1 MAYLPSSPWVNRR
14 NFQLG
19 VTNGV
24 FVTLAD
30 TLMDPT
36 LVLVSFVSTLT
47 ASPILIGL
55 VAPLRDAAW
64 FLPQLALSGWL
75 QSRPRRLDVYG
86 WTVYVRVVLLAGVA
100 LAVYAIREPGALLL
114 AFFTLFL
121 SYAVASGVSGLPFL
135 EVVTKTIPAQQR
147 AQFFAWRLF
156 LGGILSLGAAALVRW
171 ALDDQT
177 GLPFPDAY
185 VLLFGLALLAY
196 AIGWVAF
203 MRLQEPPDPVLRPR
217 ASTLAQLRRAGGLV
231 LTDPAYRLFL
241 LTRLAF
247 IVAGAVIPFVAVH
260 AQTRLGGSR
269 AMIGVY
275 LSAFTLAL
283 LVANAVFGRFAE
295 RLGNRRILVGAAG
308 AGLLM
313 MVAVVALLI
322 TAGTGTLAPVWVDV
336 WLVPVFALSGAREA
350 GLAVAGMPLLMD
362 VAKAEDRTLYLG
374 FTNTLLGAATLITGL
389 SGVFVQLAGFESLLG
404 VSVAAFGVALWGLNA
419 LRRFVSD

>member
-1 MAYLPSSPWVNRR
+1 
-14 NFQLG
+14 

-36 LVLVSFVSTLT
+36 LVLVAFVSTLT
-47 ASPILIGL
+47 GSPILIGL
-55 VAPLRDAAW
+55 VAPLRDAVW

-86 WTVYVRVVLLAGVA
+86 WTVYARVLLLGAVA
-100 LAVYAIREPGALLL
+100 VAVYLIREPLALLI
-114 AFFTLFL
+114 AFFVLFGA
-121 SYAVASGVSGLPFL
+121 YALASGVSGLPFL
-135 EVVTKTIPAQQR
+135 EVVTKTIPPQQR

-171 ALDDQT
+171 VLDEQA

-185 VLLFGLALLAY
+185 VLLFSLSLVAY
-196 AIGWVAF
+196 ALGWIAF
-203 MRLQEPPDPVLRPR
+203 MRIAEPADPVLRPR
-217 ASTLAQLRRAGGLV
+217 ASALDQLRRAGGLV
-231 LTDPAYRLFL
+231 LADPAYRVFL
-241 LTRLAF
+241 LMRLAF

-260 AQTRLGGSR
+260 TQTRLGGSR

-283 LVANAVFGRFAE
+283 LVANALFGRFAE
-295 RLGNRRILVGAAG
+295 RLGNRRILIGSAG
-308 AGLLM
+308 AGLM
-313 MVAVVALLI
+313 MMLAVVALLVAAA
-322 TAGTGTLAPVWVDV
+322 AGPLAPAWVDL
-336 WLVPVFALSGAREA
+336 WLVPVFALSGVREA
-350 GLAVAGMPLLMD
+350 GLAVAGMPFLMD

-404 VSVAAFGVALWGLNA
+404 VSVAAFGVALWGLSA
-419 LRRFVSD
+419 LRRFVGG